1 MGSNFELESAKAFI
15 ALQFN
20 CSVNEL
26 KSISLGHTR
35 IFQNFK
41 LNNKR
46 YKYLYTVMMNAL
58 HSAENVIAGGIDLA
72 KQINLTD
79 GHCRLYTA
87 QDLEGLLQLY
97 NIMLRNEIK
106 ERFPEVKKENSFPE

>member
-26 KSISLGHTR
+26 KNISLGNTS

-41 LNNKR
+41 LNDER
-46 YKYLYTVMMNAL
+46 YKNLYTVMMNAL
-58 HSAENVIAGGIDLA
+58 YSAENVIAGGIDLA

-97 NIMLRNEIK
+97 NIMLRNKIK
-106 ERFPEVKKENSFPE
+106 ERFPEVKKENIFPE